1 MELKS
6 REVTA
11 REVEIAQE
19 MFSLGIWLSKNIYK
33 DDFDWILY
41 KKGKILSKVT
51 NDATMTSL
59 LKNVFRCGITVA
71 EKRKQK
77 DKQPDA

>member
-6 REVTA
+6 REITA

-19 MFSLGIWLSKNIYK
+19 MFYLGIKLSENIYK

-41 KKGKILSKVT
+41 KKGKILSRAT
-51 NDATMTSL
+51 NDAAMTGL
-59 LKNVFRCGITVA
+59 LKHIFRCGVAVA

-77 DKQPDA
+77 DEQPDA